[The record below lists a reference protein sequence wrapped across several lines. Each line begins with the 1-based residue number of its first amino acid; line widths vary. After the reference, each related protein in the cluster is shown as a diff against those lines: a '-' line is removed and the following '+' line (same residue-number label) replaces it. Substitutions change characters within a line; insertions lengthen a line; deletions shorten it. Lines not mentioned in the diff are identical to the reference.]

1 MLGFESNTHGSVLHD
16 THGNNKDISLNIKEG
31 KSIICFLF
39 LLVVGQFW
47 FFPPSG
53 S

>member
-16 THGNNKDISLNIKEG
+16 TYGKNKEISLNIKEG

-39 LLVVGQFW
+39 LLVVGQFL
-47 FFPPSG
+47 FFPPGG